1 MPPEDDDLREADR
14 RVAEAQRH
22 VEDQR
27 ERVTRLRADGAD
39 TADAEQML
47 AAFEVNLNIFEEN
60 RQLVAEERRAHMTD
74 KTEAHE
80 DVSDRSKGPSRI
92 MELGESL
99 RERLS
104 KFR

>member
-1 MPPEDDDLREADR
+1 MPVADNDLRKADR

-22 VEDQR
+22 VEEQR
-27 ERVTRLRADGAD
+27 EMVKRLRANGAD

-47 AAFEVNLNIFEEN
+47 AAFEVNLSIFEEN
-60 RQLVAEERRAHMTD
+60 RQLLAEERRTLMADTSAARE
-74 KTEAHE
+74 EAL
-80 DVSDRSKGPSRI
+80 DRSRGPSRI

-99 RERLS
+99 RERFS

>member
-22 VEDQR
+22 VEEQR
-27 ERVTRLRADGAD
+27 ERVKRLRADGAD

-60 RQLVAEERRAHMTD
+60 RQLVAEERRTHMTD
-74 KTEAHE
+74 KTAAHE